1 MLNQTEMKEWQIEYL
16 DKLEEAMELE
26 LKTGYSRRDTWA
38 ARFEAE
44 LERPGY
50 SEEAKLRISWLLY
63 HVLDDDNRDPSDIF
77 VEQMEIA
84 SMTPAEKDDIL
95 FSRLPRLWEEL
106 EELERELPPSKGDVY
121 MYLNAV
127 NTVLQSQNE
136 RLKAENNHLKSEN
149 ESLKQ
154 ALLAVCRYY
163 SQSHRRTPRVA
174 EDVLFFLTELNQVGI
189 PLVPDAQQQ
198 E

>member
-1 MLNQTEMKEWQIEYL
+1 MLNQTEMKERQNKYL

-26 LKTGYSRRDTWA
+26 LKTEYSRRDTWA
-38 ARFEAE
+38 ARFETE
-44 LERPGY
+44 WERPGY
-50 SEEAKLRISWLLY
+50 CEDAKLRIGWLLY
-63 HVLDDDNRDPSDIF
+63 HVLDDDNRDPGDIHT
-77 VEQMEIA
+77 EQMEIA

-106 EELERELPPSKGDVY
+106 EELERELPPSKGDVF
-121 MYLNAV
+121 MYLSAL
-127 NTVLQSQNE
+127 NTVLQGQNE
-136 RLKAENNHLKSEN
+136 SLKAENNHWKSEN

-189 PLVPDAQQQ
+189 PLVPDVEQQ